1 MLLTLLQSA
10 GAVNNAQIVGGIELT
25 AVITAKAKRKKK
37 GGGGGGLVF
46 DSGYADAIRLARMDQ
61 QDLLDIVTIIGF
73 ALSMIDD

>member
-10 GAVNNAQIVGGIELT
+10 VAVNDAQIVGSIDLS
-25 AVITAKAKRKKK
+25 ASITAKMKKKK

-46 DSGYADAIRLARMDQ
+46 DTRYADAIRLARMDQ

-73 ALSMIDD
+73 ALSVIDD